1 MKIRVESKID
11 IPRALAKIDND
22 AFWTEAATE
31 WWRLISP
38 YTPMR
43 TGALWESVSIRPKE
57 IEYEQPYAARMYNN
71 KFNFRRDKHP
81 RATNKWDAA
90 ARPAQEAK
98 LISALQRYI
107 DSGRIKLND

>member
-1 MKIRVESKID
+1 MEIRVESKIN

-22 AFWTEAATE
+22 VFWTYAAVE

-43 TGALWESVSIRPKE
+43 TGALWESVD
-57 IEYEQPYAARMYNN
+57 IEAQKIKYRQPYAARMYDN
-71 KFNFRRDKHP
+71 KFNFRKDKHP

-90 ARPAQEAK
+90 ARPAQEPL

-107 DSGRIKLND
+107 DSGRIRLND